1 MKHLIS
7 AEQFTQEN
15 LSYFF
20 MSAQEMREHDMGYTR
35 DGLLSAS
42 RRKLAERHIGRQMVS
57 LFYEPSTRT
66 RGSFELAGAK
76 LGMGLFSTENAREF
90 SSASKGETLED
101 TIRVLNEYHA
111 DVLVM
116 RHHETGAAERAAAV
130 AADHMQVINA
140 GDGKG
145 EHPTQAL
152 LDAYT
157 IYEQQG
163 RLDNL
168 NLVLG
173 GDLRQGRTVRSLA
186 RVAALYPGNHL
197 TFVST
202 PEFQMG
208 DDIKAFLDTTDTTYS
223 ETDEVH
229 DAVRDADVVYWT
241 RLQKERLDPT
251 NDPEQIKEFVIDRSV
266 LDAMNPDAIIMHPL
280 PRVGEI
286 TPDVDDDPRATYFR
300 QAGNGLYIRMALL
313 SYFLRD
319 KS

>member
-1 MKHLIS
+1 MKHLVS
-7 AEQFTQEN
+7 AEQFTQDN
-15 LSYFF
+15 LGYFF
-20 MSAQEMREHDMGYTR
+20 AKATEMREHDTGYTR

-42 RRKLAERHIGRQMVS
+42 RNKLAQRHMGRQMVS

-76 LGMGLFSTENAREF
+76 LGMGLFSTKNAREF

-111 DVLVM
+111 DALIM
-116 RHHETGAAERAAAV
+116 RHHETGAAARAAAV
-130 AADHMQVINA
+130 AAEHMHVINA

-157 IYEQQG
+157 IHEHFD
-163 RLDNL
+163 RLDHL
-168 NLVLG
+168 NLVMG

-186 RVAALYPGNHL
+186 RVAALYPGNHI

-208 DDIKAFLDTTDTTYS
+208 GDIKTFLDTTNTTYS

-229 DAVRDADVVYWT
+229 DAVGDADVVYWT
-241 RLQKERLDPT
+241 RLQKERLEQGS
-251 NDPEQIKEFVIDRSV
+251 DPEQIKEFVIDQSV
-266 LDAMNPDAIIMHPL
+266 LDVMNNDAIIMHPL

-286 TPDVDDDPRATYFR
+286 TTEVDNDPRAKYFR
-300 QAGNGLYIRMALL
+300 QAGNGLYVRMALL
-313 SYFLRD
+313 DYFLRD

>member
-1 MKHLIS
+1 MNHIVS

-20 MSAQEMREHDMGYTR
+20 NKARDLRDHDTGY
-35 DGLLSAS
+35 LSEGIRNAS
-42 RRKLAERHIGRQMVS
+42 RRNLAERHVGRQMVS

-76 LGMGLFSTENAREF
+76 FGMGLFSTENAREF

-101 TIRVLNEYHA
+101 TIRVLNEYHT
-111 DVLVM
+111 DILVM
-116 RHHETGAAERAAAV
+116 RHHETGAAVRAAAV
-130 AADHMQVINA
+130 AADHMHIINA

-157 IYEQQG
+157 IYEHFD

-168 NLVLG
+168 KLVMG
-173 GDLRQGRTVRSLA
+173 GDLKQGRTVRSLA
-186 RVAALYPGNHL
+186 RVAALYPGNHI

-202 PEFQMG
+202 PEFRMG
-208 DDIKAFLDTTDTTYS
+208 DDIKEYLDKTGTTCT
-223 ETDEVH
+223 ETDDVH
-229 DAVRDADVVYWT
+229 GAVQHADVVYWT
-241 RLQKERLDPT
+241 RLQKERLERGSS
-251 NDPEQIKEFVIDRSV
+251 PEQIKEFVIDQSV
-266 LDAMNPDAIIMHPL
+266 LDVMDPNAIIMHPL

-286 TPDVDDDPRATYFR
+286 TPEVDTDPRAKYFR
-300 QAGNGLYIRMALL
+300 QAGNGLYTRMALL
-313 SYFLRD
+313 DYFLRGQ
-319 KS
+319 S